1 MTKGFS
7 DKDSVLNFRRYWI
20 SPGKIPWC
28 YILKRLLPN
37 SGSLESFL
45 SSRWGKKTLFMVSL
59 SSAAL
64 FTLLQSAA
72 MVSWNLLWMWKGHLI
87 LTISKVLKFVTGFC
101 FPLEW
106 WMTYNKVVPTQLTF
120 HCALLTEKERKYSII
135 AATKSMEPP
144 VPLGGLP
151 SLWPSSVMVWWQR
164 KLLGQTTFGP
174 LQARLTPSNSR
185 MELASLSSHCRNQ
198 STSRSNFT
206 EINIHDVLILKM
218 RIRPLVSKKRVI

>member
-1 MTKGFS
+1 M
-7 DKDSVLNFRRYWI
+7 NFRRYWI
-20 SPGKIPWC
+20 SPGEIPWC
-28 YILKRLLPN
+28 YVLKRLLPD
-37 SGSLESFL
+37 SGSLESSL
-45 SSRWGKKTLFMVSL
+45 SRCWGKKKNTIPGFLVLCSSL
-59 SSAAL
+59 HTSAVC
-64 FTLLQSAA
+64 SHGVMKPA
-72 MVSWNLLWMWKGHLI
+72 MAPSIVKMWKGHLI

-106 WMTYNKVVPTQLTF
+106 RMAYNKVVPTQLTF
-120 HCALLTEKERKYSII
+120 QCALLTEKERKYSII

-164 KLLGQTTFGP
+164 KLLGQTAFCP
-174 LQARLTPSNSR
+174 LQARLTPSNLR